1 MNKKTNE
8 YAELSAAEKA
18 TYDGYKDHIEPVD
31 VQLPSTKLG
40 SEARVKALKES
51 RVMTNK
57 QARYAGKAD
66 LLPGEAK
73 SKAHL
78 TAELAKL
85 P

>member
-18 TYDGYKDHIEPVD
+18 RYDGCKDQIEPVG

-40 SEARVKALKES
+40 FEARQKALEEG

-57 QARYAGKAD
+57 QARLAGKA
-66 LLPGEAK
+66 
-73 SKAHL
+73 
-78 TAELAKL
+78 
-85 P
+85 